1 MTSVSSL
8 SLDLRLTKAAPKE
21 IGENFVR
28 MTKSL
33 MKDGAPGRE
42 IGKGKYN
49 YLIGVY
55 YPNEKT
61 VALGAKARTADRLTW

>member
-1 MTSVSSL
+1 
-8 SLDLRLTKAAPKE
+8 
-21 IGENFVR
+21 
-28 MTKSL
+28 

-61 VALGAKARTADRLTW
+61 SSFGGKGKNRSIDLDHGESRGTRCHNARRGRPVPNSGP